1 VSFYPQKEEEK
12 ERKKRALDKDSTV
25 EGAQK
30 RAPAKLEKGLIL
42 FLHLVSPLSSYM

>member
-12 ERKKRALDKDSTV
+12 EKKRALDKDSTV

-30 RAPAKLEKGLIL
+30 RALAKLEKGLIL